1 MSGYKNIHMQSV
13 EEVMADLNTQ
23 EMGLSSEEAAKRLQ
37 ENGPNVL
44 PEGDKKTLLGIFLQQ
59 FNNVMIWVLIAASII
74 SLILG
79 ETTDAIIIFIVVL
92 LNSVMGTIQEARAE
106 AALES
111 LKSLAAPQSTV
122 VRDGRAMTIDSANL
136 VVGDMVILEAGM
148 SVGADLRVTDSATLS
163 AVESA
168 LTGEAEAVRKITTAI
183 DDEHAV
189 VGDKK
194 NMAFMGTSISYG
206 RGAGVVVGTGMD
218 TEMGKIADR
227 LATTEEE
234 VTPLQKQI
242 ANISKV
248 ISFGVI
254 GIAAVVF
261 VLGLLTGRAVF
272 DMFFLAVAIA
282 VAAIPEGLATVVTIV
297 LAMGMNRMAKQG
309 AIIRKLPAVETLGS
323 TSIICSDK
331 TGTLT
336 MNRMT
341 VEYIYA
347 NMHSEHDVSSHT
359 PELIEVVKCMA
370 ECNDSNLDEN
380 EKPIGDP
387 TETAL
392 MDFALHCGLYTS
404 ESLRTRVRHD
414 EIPFDSNRKLMSV
427 LSGEKTYTMYTK
439 GAPDVLLDR
448 CTHILL
454 DNKVVKITA
463 EHKNK
468 ILDENMNMANNALR
482 VLAFAKKELKDKHIK
497 DKENAEKDLIFLG
510 LCAEMDP
517 PRPEAKD
524 AVSKC
529 LRAGIRPIMITGDH
543 KITASA
549 IAEKL
554 GILDKSKKA
563 IEGREIEQ
571 LTDDQLDELVDDV
584 CVYARVS
591 PEHKV
596 RIVDSWQRKEKIVAM
611 TGDGVNDAPA
621 IKSADIGVGM
631 GITGTDVSKA
641 ASDMVLTDDNF
652 ATIVSAVEE
661 GRKIFTNI
669 KKAVKFL
676 LSSNM
681 GEVIAVFIATM
692 LSWQLFRPVHILWI
706 NLVTDTFPALA
717 LGVEP
722 AEGDVMSKKPRD
734 SKEPFFNR
742 KMWFEILTH
751 GAVEGGIALGVY
763 IYALKFFEPVAHTLS
778 TVFTSPVQSGVTIA
792 PIATTMAFVTLGL
805 TQLFHA
811 LGNRFDE
818 KSFFASPF
826 SNKWMILAFVVS
838 ALLQVMVVIIE
849 PIRNAFSLVM
859 LTGEQWI
866 IAIGASF
873 AMLVYLEIEKGI
885 KRIVRK

>member
-1 MSGYKNIHMQSV
+1 MIMNEQNKFHMLSV
-13 EEVMADLNTQ
+13 DEVMSDVGTQ
-23 EMGLSSEEAAKRLQ
+23 TMGLTPDEAAKRLA

-44 PEGDKKTLLGIFLQQ
+44 PEGEKKTVFGIFLQQ
-59 FNNVMIWVLIAASII
+59 FKNVMIWVLLGASII

-79 ETTDAIIIFIVVL
+79 EMTDAIIIFIVVL

-111 LKSLAAPQSTV
+111 LKSLAAPKSTV
-122 VRDGRAMTIDSANL
+122 VRDGKVTVIDSSDL
-136 VVGDMVILEAGM
+136 VVGDVVILEAGM

-168 LTGEAEAVRKITTAI
+168 LTGESEAVIKITEPI
-183 DDEHAV
+183 KDEHAV

-206 RGAGVVVGTGMD
+206 RGAGVVIGTGIN
-218 TEMGKIADR
+218 TEMGKIAGK
-227 LATTEEE
+227 LAATEDE

-242 ANISKV
+242 AQISKI
-248 ISFGVI
+248 ISLGVI
-254 GIAAVVF
+254 GIAVLIF
-261 VLGLLTGRAVF
+261 VIGLITGREIF
-272 DMFFLAVAIA
+272 DMFFIAVSLA

-323 TSIICSDK
+323 TNIICSDK

-336 MNRMT
+336 MNKMT
-341 VEYIYA
+341 VEYVYA
-347 NMHSEHDVSSHT
+347 NLTKEHDMSSHS
-359 PELIEVVKCMA
+359 PELIEVVHCMA
-370 ECNDSNLDEN
+370 LCNDSNLDDN
-380 EKPIGDP
+380 DNPIGDP
-387 TETAL
+387 TETAM
-392 MDFALHCGLYTS
+392 MDFALHCGLYT
-404 ESLRTRVRHD
+404 EEDLRSRVRHD

-427 LSGEKTYTMYTK
+427 LTGKGPYTMYTK
-439 GAPDVLLDR
+439 GAPDILIERCSKIMLNGKIVKLDDKTKQR
-448 CTHILL
+448 
-454 DNKVVKITA
+454 
-463 EHKNK
+463 
-468 ILDENMNMANNALR
+468 ILDTNTEMADDALR
-482 VLAFAKKELKDKHIK
+482 VLAFAKKEQKEKHIK
-497 DKENAEKDLIFLG
+497 DKDNAEHDLIFLG

-524 AVSKC
+524 AVAKC
-529 LRAGIRPIMITGDH
+529 LKAGIRPIMITGDH

-549 IAEKL
+549 IAKKL

-571 LTDDQLDELVDDV
+571 LTDDELDNLVEDV

-596 RIVDSWQRKEKIVAM
+596 RIVDSWQRKGMIVAM

-681 GEVIAVFIATM
+681 GEVIALFIATM
-692 LSWQLFRPVHILWI
+692 LSWQLFKPVHILWI

-722 AEGDVMSKKPRD
+722 AEGDVMNRAPRD
-734 SKEPFFNR
+734 SKAPFFNK

-763 IYALKFFEPVAHTLS
+763 IYALNAFDSIT
-778 TVFTSPVQSGVTIA
+778 
-792 PIATTMAFVTLGL
+792 ATTMAFVTLGL

-811 LGNRFDE
+811 LGSRFDE
-818 KSFFASPF
+818 KSFMSGPF
-826 SNKWMILAFVVS
+826 TNKSMILAFVVS
-838 ALLQVMVVIIE
+838 ALLQILVVVIE
-849 PIRNAFSLVM
+849 PIRTAFSLVM
-859 LTGEQWI
+859 LDGWQWLV
-866 IAIGASF
+866 AIGSSVL
-873 AMLVYLEIEKGI
+873 MLVYMEIEKAI
-885 KRIVRK
+885 KRLRDK

>member
-1 MSGYKNIHMQSV
+1 MSENKNYHIRSV
-13 EEVMADLNTQ
+13 EEVMTELNTRT
-23 EMGLSSEEAAKRLQ
+23 MGLTQSEAKKRLE

-59 FNNVMIWVLIAASII
+59 FKNVMIWVLIGASII
-74 SLILG
+74 SLILD
-79 ETTDAIIIFIVVL
+79 EPTDAIIIFIVVL

-122 VRDGRAMTIDSANL
+122 VRDGKVSVIDSSEL
-136 VVGDMVILEAGM
+136 VTGDMVILEAGM
-148 SVGADLRVTDSATLS
+148 SVGADLRITESASLS

-168 LTGEAEAVRKITTAI
+168 LTGESEAVVKITEPI
-183 DDEHAV
+183 KDEHAV
-189 VGDKK
+189 VGDKR

-206 RGAGVVVGTGMD
+206 RGAGVVISTGMD
-218 TEMGKIADR
+218 TEMGKIADK
-227 LATTEEE
+227 LATTEDE

-242 ANISKV
+242 GQISKV
-248 ISFGVI
+248 ISIGVI
-254 GIAAVVF
+254 IIA
-261 VLGLLTGRAVF
+261 VLIFAIGLSTGNKAF
-272 DMFFLAVAIA
+272 DMFFIAVSLA

-297 LAMGMNRMAKQG
+297 LAMGMNKMSQQG

-323 TSIICSDK
+323 TNIICSDK

-336 MNRMT
+336 MNKMT
-341 VEYIYA
+341 VEYVYA
-347 NMHSEHDVSSHT
+347 NLTAEHDASSHT
-359 PELIEVVKCMA
+359 PELVELINCMA
-370 ECNDSNLDEN
+370 ECNDSNLDEEDN
-380 EKPIGDP
+380 PVGDP

-392 MDFALHCGLYTS
+392 MNFALHSGLYT
-404 ESLRTRVRHD
+404 EEDLRSRSRHD
-414 EIPFDSNRKLMSV
+414 EIPFDSNRKLSSV
-427 LSGEKTYTMYTK
+427 LTGKGPYTMYTK
-439 GAPDVLLDR
+439 GAPDILITR
-448 CTHILL
+448 CSHILL
-454 DNKVVKITA
+454 NNKVVP
-463 EHKNK
+463 
-468 ILDENMNMANNALR
+468 LDEATKEKVLDKNTEMANDALR
-482 VLAFAKKELKDKHIK
+482 VLAFAKKIQKDKHIA
-497 DKENAEKDLIFLG
+497 DKENAEQDLIFLG

-517 PRPEAKD
+517 PRPEAAD
-524 AVSKC
+524 AVAKC
-529 LRAGIRPIMITGDH
+529 RRAGIRPIMITGDH

-549 IAEKL
+549 IAKKL
-554 GILDKSKKA
+554 GILDETKRA
-563 IEGREIEQ
+563 IEGREIEL
-571 LTDDQLDELVDDV
+571 LTDEELDSLVEEV

-596 RIVDSWQRKEKIVAM
+596 RIVDSWQRKGMVVAM

-681 GEVIAVFIATM
+681 GEVIALFIATM
-692 LSWQLFRPVHILWI
+692 LSWQLFKPVHILWI

-722 AEGDVMSKKPRD
+722 AEGDVMGRPPRD
-734 SKEPFFNR
+734 SKAPFFS
-742 KMWFEILTH
+742 KSMLFEILLH
-751 GAVEGGIALGVY
+751 GAIEGAIALGVY
-763 IYALKFFEPVAHTLS
+763 MYARS
-778 TVFTSPVQSGVTIA
+778 TYTPI
-792 PIATTMAFVTLGL
+792 IATTMAFVTLGL

-818 KSFFASPF
+818 KSFFSSPF
-826 SNKWMILAFVVS
+826 SNKWMIAAFLVS
-838 ALLQVMVVIIE
+838 AILQVMVVIIE
-849 PIRNAFSLVM
+849 PIRNAFSLAM
-859 LTGEQWI
+859 LNGTQWL
-866 IAIGASF
+866 IAFGASI
-873 AMLVYLEIEKGI
+873 AMLIYLEIEKGF

>member
-1 MSGYKNIHMQSV
+1 MNNDFHTQSV
-13 EEVMADLNTQ
+13 GEVMGRLNSQ
-23 EMGLSSEEAAKRLQ
+23 SMGLSQEEAKRRL
-37 ENGPNVL
+37 ERDGANVL
-44 PEGDKKTLLGIFLQQ
+44 PEGDKKTILGIFLQQ
-59 FNNVMIWVLIAASII
+59 FNNVMIWVLIAAAVI
-74 SLILG
+74 SLVMG
-79 ETTDAIIIFIVVL
+79 EATDAIIIFIVVL

-122 VRDGRAMTIDSANL
+122 VRDGKVTIIDSANL

-148 SVGADLRVTDSATLS
+148 SVGADLRVTDSASLS

-168 LTGEAEAVRKITTAI
+168 LTGESEAVIKITEAI

-189 VGDKK
+189 VGDKR

-218 TEMGKIADR
+218 TEMGKIADK
-227 LATTEEE
+227 LATTEDE

-242 ANISKV
+242 AQISKV

-254 GIAAVVF
+254 GIAVVIF
-261 VLGLLTGRAVF
+261 AIGLLTGREAF
-272 DMFFLAVAIA
+272 DMFFLAVSLA

-297 LAMGMNRMAKQG
+297 LAMGMNRMSKQG

-323 TSIICSDK
+323 TNIICSDK

-336 MNRMT
+336 MNKMT
-341 VEYIYA
+341 VEYVYA
-347 NMHSEHDVSSHT
+347 NMTTEHDVSKHT
-359 PELIEVVKCMA
+359 PELIELVNCMA
-370 ECNDSNLDEN
+370 ECNDSNLDEEDN
-380 EKPIGDP
+380 PIGDP

-392 MDFALHCGLYTS
+392 MDFSLHCGLYT
-404 ESLRTRVRHD
+404 EEKLRSRNRHD
-414 EIPFDSNRKLMSV
+414 EIPFESNRKLSSV
-427 LSGEKTYTMYTK
+427 LVGDGPYTMYTK
-439 GAPDVLLDR
+439 GAPDVLIERCSHIFLNNEVVPLDDE
-448 CTHILL
+448 T
-454 DNKVVKITA
+454 KK
-463 EHKNK
+463 K
-468 ILDENMNMANNALR
+468 ILITNSDMANNALR
-482 VLAFAKKELKDKHIK
+482 VLSFAKKIQDEKRIA
-497 DKENAEKDLIFLG
+497 DKENAENDLIFLG

-524 AVSKC
+524 AVAKC
-529 LRAGIRPIMITGDH
+529 LKAGIRPIMITGDH
-543 KITASA
+543 RITASS
-549 IAEKL
+549 IAKKL
-554 GILDKSKKA
+554 GILDESKKA
-563 IEGREIEQ
+563 IEGREIEL
-571 LTDDQLDELVDDV
+571 LTDDELDELVEDV

-596 RIVDSWQRKEKIVAM
+596 RIVDSWQRKGMIVAM

-681 GEVIAVFIATM
+681 GEVIAIFTATM
-692 LSWQLFRPVHILWI
+692 LGWQLFKPVHILWI

-722 AEGDVMSKKPRD
+722 AEGDVMSNPPRD
-734 SKEPFFNR
+734 SKKPFFNKR
-742 KMWFEILTH
+742 MWFEIVTH
-751 GAVEGGIALGVY
+751 GAIEGGIALGVY
-763 IYALKFFEPVAHTLS
+763 IYAFQAFGGLV
-778 TVFTSPVQSGVTIA
+778 
-792 PIATTMAFVTLGL
+792 ATTMAFVTLGL

-811 LGNRFDE
+811 LGSRFDI
-818 KSFFASPF
+818 KSFLSAPF
-826 SNKWMILAFVVS
+826 SNRSMILAFVVS
-838 ALLQVMVVIIE
+838 AALQIMVVVIE
-849 PIRNAFSLVM
+849 PIRTAFSLEM
-859 LTGEQWI
+859 LNGKQWV
-866 IAIGASF
+866 IAIASSIL
-873 AMLVYLEIEKGI
+873 MLVYMEIEKAF
-885 KRIVRK
+885 KRLKSK

>member
-1 MSGYKNIHMQSV
+1 MKMNENRNYHIKSV
-13 EEVMADLNTQ
+13 EEVMTELDTQ
-23 EMGLSSEEAAKRLQ
+23 VMGLSPEAAQKRLE

-59 FNNVMIWVLIAASII
+59 FKNVMIWVLIGASII

-79 ETTDAIIIFIVVL
+79 EVTDAIIIFIVVL
-92 LNSVMGTIQEARAE
+92 LNSVMGTIQEAKAE

-111 LKSLAAPQSTV
+111 LKSLAAPKSTV
-122 VRDGRAMTIDSANL
+122 VRNGKVMTIDSANL
-136 VVGDMVILEAGM
+136 VVGDMVLLEAGM
-148 SVGADLRVTDSATLS
+148 SVGADIRVTDSATLS

-168 LTGEAEAVRKITTAI
+168 LTGESEAVIKITEAI
-183 DDEHAV
+183 KDEHAV

-206 RGAGVVVGTGMD
+206 RGAGVVVGTGLD
-218 TEMGKIADR
+218 TEMGKIADK
-227 LATTEEE
+227 LAHTEDE

-242 ANISKV
+242 AQISKV

-254 GIAAVVF
+254 GIAVIIF
-261 VLGLLTGRAVF
+261 IIGLITGREIF
-272 DMFFLAVAIA
+272 DMFFIAVSLA

-323 TSIICSDK
+323 TNIICSDK

-336 MNRMT
+336 MNKMT
-341 VEYIYA
+341 VEYVYA
-347 NMHSEHDVSSHT
+347 NLTKEHDMSSHS
-359 PELIEVVKCMA
+359 PELIEVVNCMA
-370 ECNDSNLDEN
+370 HCNDSNLDEDDN
-380 EKPIGDP
+380 PIGDP
-387 TETAL
+387 TETAM
-392 MDFALHCGLYTS
+392 MDFALHCGLYT
-404 ESLRTRVRHD
+404 EEDLRSRRRHD
-414 EIPFDSNRKLMSV
+414 EIPFESDRKLMSV
-427 LSGEKTYTMYTK
+427 LVGDGPYTMYTK
-439 GAPDVLLDR
+439 GAPDILIER
-448 CTHILL
+448 CTKILL
-454 DNKVVKITA
+454 NNKIVPLDEKTKA
-463 EHKNK
+463 K
-468 ILDENMNMANNALR
+468 ILDTNTEMADNALR
-482 VLAFAKKELKDKHIK
+482 VLAFAKKIQDDKHIK
-497 DKENAEKDLIFLG
+497 DREAAEHDLVFLG

-524 AVSKC
+524 AVTKC
-529 LRAGIRPIMITGDH
+529 LKAGIRPIMITGDH

-549 IAEKL
+549 IAKKL
-554 GILDKSKKA
+554 GILDESKKA
-563 IEGREIEQ
+563 IEGREIEL
-571 LTDDQLDELVDDV
+571 LTDDELDNLVEDV

-596 RIVDSWQRKEKIVAM
+596 RIVDSWQRKGMIVAM

-652 ATIVSAVEE
+652 ATIVAAVEE

-681 GEVIAVFIATM
+681 GEVIALFIATM
-692 LSWQLFRPVHILWI
+692 LGWQLFRPVHILWI

-722 AEGDVMSKKPRD
+722 AEGDVMSQKPRN
-734 SKEPFFNR
+734 SKAPFFNK

-751 GAVEGGIALGVY
+751 GVVEGGIALGVY
-763 IYALKFFEPVAHTLS
+763 LYALNAFDGIT
-778 TVFTSPVQSGVTIA
+778 
-792 PIATTMAFVTLGL
+792 ATTMAFVTLGL

-811 LGNRFDE
+811 LGSRFDE
-818 KSFFASPF
+818 KSFMSGPF
-826 SNKWMILAFVVS
+826 TNKSMILAFVVS
-838 ALLQVMVVIIE
+838 ALLQILVVVIE
-849 PIRNAFSLVM
+849 PIRTAFSLAM
-859 LTGEQWI
+859 LDGWQWLV
-866 IAIGASF
+866 AVGSSVL
-873 AMLVYLEIEKGI
+873 MLVYMEIEKAI
-885 KRIVRK
+885 KRLKSK